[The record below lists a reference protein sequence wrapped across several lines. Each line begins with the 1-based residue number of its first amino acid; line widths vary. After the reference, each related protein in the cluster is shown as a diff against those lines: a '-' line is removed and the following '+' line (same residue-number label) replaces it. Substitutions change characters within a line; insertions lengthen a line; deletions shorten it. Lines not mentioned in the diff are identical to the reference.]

1 MATVAM
7 GFAELP
13 LEKVAA
19 EKRKEGLGLR
29 IFPLLKRGQRER
41 KAHRGK
47 RDSIK
52 RGGKAPGACV
62 GMETQ
67 GCGAFPRENNQS
79 TEEKSQLD
87 RDGGP
92 TTRSS

>member
-1 MATVAM
+1 MVTVAM
-7 GFAELP
+7 GFAELS

-29 IFPLLKRGQRER
+29 IFPLFKRGQRER

-52 RGGKAPGACV
+52 RGKKHLEPVLAWKPRDVTHFQERIISQQKRKA
-62 GMETQ
+62 
-67 GCGAFPRENNQS
+67 S
-79 TEEKSQLD
+79 
-87 RDGGP
+87 
-92 TTRSS
+92 

>member
-7 GFAELP
+7 SFAELP

-29 IFPLLKRGQRER
+29 IFPLFKHGQRER

-47 RDSIK
+47 RDSRK
-52 RGGKAPGACV
+52 RGEKHLEPVLAWKPRDVERFQERIISQQKRKA
-62 GMETQ
+62 
-67 GCGAFPRENNQS
+67 S
-79 TEEKSQLD
+79 
-87 RDGGP
+87 
-92 TTRSS
+92 